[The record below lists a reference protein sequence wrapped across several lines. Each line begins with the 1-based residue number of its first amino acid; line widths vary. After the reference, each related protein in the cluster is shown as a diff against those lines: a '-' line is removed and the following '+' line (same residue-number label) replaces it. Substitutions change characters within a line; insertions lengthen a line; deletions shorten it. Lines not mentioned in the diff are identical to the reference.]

1 MGQGQR
7 EELYNK
13 LKWLMIVRVVLVTV
27 LLGSS
32 AVLQIGYAKNI
43 KTPSLLYTLI
53 FITYLLNIIYALLL
67 PRVNNL
73 RSFAF
78 LQIVGDLFLETF
90 LIYITGGA
98 ESGFSFTY
106 ILSIISASMLLYRHG
121 GYATAA
127 ISSIFYGGLIDLQ
140 YYKVIPSF
148 TTEAFSP
155 KETFYN
161 AFLNIVGFF
170 LVSFLSS
177 ALSEKLKK
185 KDIDIVE
192 LQTFN
197 EYVAQSMSSGLVTTD
212 LKGRITSFNRAAEEI
227 TGHTFPDV
235 RGKLW
240 YEVFDLKELR
250 GFFEEMEKKKTP
262 CRFDAEV
269 LRRDGVKVMLGI
281 TISQLKNEKMET
293 TGVIGNFQDITRIKE
308 LEEEM
313 KKKDRLAMVGEMAA
327 GMAHEVRNPLAS
339 LIGSMQLLREE
350 LKLNEENSHLLDIA
364 LRETDKLNLIITN
377 FLTYTRPVPLNKR
390 QCDIKELIND
400 ALTFLKKSKE
410 YREDISIITE
420 FPEGELTANVDP
432 HQINQVLWNL
442 SINALQAVDG
452 DGEIKVSAR
461 KVKRS
466 LQPGDHLEDYIEITF
481 IDNGAGI
488 APEIR
493 DKIFYPFFTTKEGG
507 SGLGLAIVQ
516 RVIEDH
522 QGTIRVDSKVGKG
535 TRFAIYLPVG

>member
-127 ISSIFYGGLIDLQ
+127 MSSILYGGLIDLQ

-148 TTEAFSP
+148 TTESFSP

-269 LRRDGVKVMLGI
+269 LRRDSVKVILGI

-327 GMAHEVRNPLAS
+327 GMAHEIRNPLAS
-339 LIGSMQLLREE
+339 LIGSMQLLRED

-535 TRFAIYLPVG
+535 TKLTIYLPVD